1 MNFENPTGEAETLAL
16 IQRLARPR
24 PEGGHVIE
32 RSALLASGSGF
43 TAATRWIEAHGG
55 VAEARAP
62 GGSRKGIHGQRIGL
76 AESTAPPVPV
86 RFLLPAGAF
95 D

>member
-1 MNFENPTGEAETLAL
+1 MSSEISTGDAETLAL
-16 IQRLARPR
+16 VQRLARPR

-32 RSALLASGSGF
+32 RSALMASGSGF
-43 TAATRWIEAHGG
+43 TAAKRWIEDHGG
-55 VAEARAP
+55 VAEAQAP

-76 AESTAPPVPV
+76 AESATPQVPV
-86 RFLLPAGAF
+86 RFVLPAGAF